1 MAIASEQEKLVF
13 RKMERDL
20 VRLRK
25 SQEPDAVHSFRTT
38 SRRLQVL
45 LEELTPSTGRKE
57 KKLLKI
63 LGRIRKRAG
72 KIRDLDI
79 QLAALRSLKMPLEPR
94 RKTQLMH
101 RLIELRHKHERRLEK
116 LLTRREVAQISK
128 RIRQAAKASHGA
140 TIQDPLKVSRQ
151 LLSHETV
158 PTASAIND
166 EYLHRF
172 RLKVKRARYAAEFA
186 PKSPESQQ
194 AIAQL
199 KHLQDVLGQ
208 WHDWFTLTQ
217 SAARKLGDITR
228 SSLVAALHNVTRGKF
243 REAVSVVMANSSHPT
258 ASVTRSVRRTNSG
271 DLHITAIDTAA

>member
-1 MAIASEQEKLVF
+1 MAIVSDHKKLVF

-25 SQEPDAVHSFRTT
+25 SQEPDVVHSFRTT

-45 LEELTPSTGRKE
+45 LEDLNPSSGRKQ

-101 RLIELRHKHERRLEK
+101 RLIELRHKHERRLER
-116 LLTRREVAQISK
+116 LLTKGDVAQITK
-128 RIRQAAKASHGA
+128 RIRQAAKALDGA
-140 TIQDPLKVSRQ
+140 VLSDPLKVSRQ
-151 LLSHETV
+151 LLSEETV
-158 PTASAIND
+158 PADSAIND

-172 RLKVKRARYAAEFA
+172 RTTVKRARYAAEFA
-186 PKSPESQQ
+186 PKSAESQQ
-194 AIAQL
+194 LGAQL

-217 SAARKLGDITR
+217 SASRKLGDITR

-243 REAVSVVMANSSHPT
+243 REAVSAVT
-258 ASVTRSVRRTNSG
+258 ASSPARPAPAGRSMRKSNSG
-271 DLHITAIDTAA
+271 DLHLAPVETAA

>member
-1 MAIASEQEKLVF
+1 MAIVSDHKKLVF
-13 RKMERDL
+13 RKMERDI
-20 VRLRK
+20 VRLRR
-25 SQEPDAVHSFRTT
+25 SQEPDVVHNFRTT

-45 LEELTPSTGRKE
+45 LEDLNPSRGRKQ
-57 KKLLKI
+57 KKLVKT

-94 RKTQLMH
+94 RKTQLTH

-116 LLTRREVAQISK
+116 LLTKRHVAQITK
-128 RIRQAAKASHGA
+128 RIRQAAKAMDGA
-140 TIQDPLKVSRQ
+140 AINDPLKVSRQ
-151 LLSHETV
+151 ILSQETV
-158 PTASAIND
+158 PAASAIND

-172 RLKVKRARYAAEFA
+172 RITVKRARYAAEFA
-186 PKSPESQQ
+186 PKSAESQLFG
-194 AIAQL
+194 AQL

-217 SAARKLGDITR
+217 SASRKLGDITR

-243 REAVSVVMANSSHPT
+243 REAVAAVT
-258 ASVTRSVRRTNSG
+258 ATSGEPESGATRSMRKTNSG
-271 DLHITAIDTAA
+271 DLRIASIETAA